1 MSEQEKEFHH
11 ADEMH
16 GGGGDMS
23 EQEQEF
29 HHADE
34 MHGGGGDMSEQ
45 EQESHH
51 ADGGGGDAKRARQQ
65 RVQVV
70 SESIDDNGECT
81 QTVVRGDVLSYRK
94 LGHTPGGINK
104 TMIEYCRFCIA
115 GESCQNCVKVNGQN
129 VSNARAKAKKI
140 QHPDLHELQLAKR
153 REQYAENVVVS
164 L

>member
-1 MSEQEKEFHH
+1 MY
-11 ADEMH
+11 
-16 GGGGDMS
+16 

-34 MHGGGGDMSEQ
+34 MH
-45 EQESHH
+45 
-51 ADGGGGDAKRARQQ
+51 GGGGDAKRARQQ

-70 SESIDDNGECT
+70 SERIDDNGECT
-81 QTVVRGDVLSYRK
+81 QTVVRGDALSYRK
-94 LGHTPGGINK
+94 LGHTPGGINE
-104 TMIEYCRFCIA
+104 TMFEYCRFCIA

-153 REQYAENVVVS
+153 REQHAENVFVS